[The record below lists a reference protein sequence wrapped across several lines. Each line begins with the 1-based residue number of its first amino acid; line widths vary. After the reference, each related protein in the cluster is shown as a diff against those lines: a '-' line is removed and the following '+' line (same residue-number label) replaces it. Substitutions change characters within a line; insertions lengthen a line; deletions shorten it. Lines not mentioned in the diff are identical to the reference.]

1 MEGPESKLTLDFLF
15 YFISFLFKNDGTSN
29 FIFLHL
35 VYFDVDSVIVP
46 IGFVATL
53 EFNFGPFQ
61 GSIDAIN

>member
-1 MEGPESKLTLDFLF
+1 MHMAHPIL
-15 YFISFLFKNDGTSN
+15 
-29 FIFLHL
+29 FIFCIL